1 MTEAAKRLAVATLG
15 CKVNQYDTD
24 AVVTQFL
31 QAGYTLVDFKEK
43 ADVYLI
49 NTCTVTN
56 LGDKKSRQ
64 MIRRAH
70 RLNPQAQVVVMGC
83 LAQTDPQE
91 VAELEGVSLVV
102 GTDGRDRIVEE
113 LERLAAGGK
122 KTLVEDIF
130 QVTEFEDLPALPFD
144 GRTRAALKIQDGCNQ
159 FCTYCRVPLARGRS
173 RSRSRDSVLEQ
184 VRLLVEQGY
193 REIVLTG
200 IHLGLYGADLDP
212 PLTLA
217 QIAGEIASYPGL
229 LRLRISSVD
238 PHEITSELLELFSS
252 HPVVCRHVHIPLQSG
267 SDRVL
272 LRMRRGYTSG
282 EFRAIVEKLRAQ
294 VPQVAI
300 TTDIMVGFPGE
311 TEEDFQQT
319 LELTKEVAFSRIH
332 VFHYSRRAGTRAARF
347 PEQIPAAVKESRSR
361 RLIELGHTLAEEFHR
376 SLLGRVVEVLV
387 EEQEGGLAI
396 GHTDNYVRVSFPA
409 PQEDLVGELVPV
421 RVLAADRDGVQG
433 ITSEGR

>member
-122 KTLVEDIF
+122 KTLAVSYTHLDVYKR
-130 QVTEFEDLPALPFD
+130 QDLGGRHLP
-144 GRTRAALKIQDGCNQ
+144 GN
-159 FCTYCRVPLARGRS
+159 RV
-173 RSRSRDSVLEQ
+173 
-184 VRLLVEQGY
+184 
-193 REIVLTG
+193 
-200 IHLGLYGADLDP
+200 
-212 PLTLA
+212 
-217 QIAGEIASYPGL
+217 
-229 LRLRISSVD
+229 
-238 PHEITSELLELFSS
+238 
-252 HPVVCRHVHIPLQSG
+252 
-267 SDRVL
+267 
-272 LRMRRGYTSG
+272 
-282 EFRAIVEKLRAQ
+282 
-294 VPQVAI
+294 
-300 TTDIMVGFPGE
+300 
-311 TEEDFQQT
+311 
-319 LELTKEVAFSRIH
+319 
-332 VFHYSRRAGTRAARF
+332 
-347 PEQIPAAVKESRSR
+347 
-361 RLIELGHTLAEEFHR
+361 
-376 SLLGRVVEVLV
+376 
-387 EEQEGGLAI
+387 
-396 GHTDNYVRVSFPA
+396 
-409 PQEDLVGELVPV
+409 
-421 RVLAADRDGVQG
+421 
-433 ITSEGR
+433 